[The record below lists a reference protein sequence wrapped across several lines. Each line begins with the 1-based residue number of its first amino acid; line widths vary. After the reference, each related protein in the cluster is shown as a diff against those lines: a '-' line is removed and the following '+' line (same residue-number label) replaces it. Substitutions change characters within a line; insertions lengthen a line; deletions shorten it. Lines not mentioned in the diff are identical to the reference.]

1 MTTISK
7 YLDQIRPWNY
17 YYYYY
22 RLEGI
27 PVCKMSRNLCA
38 SRGKVDVT
46 PDDVLFL
53 FYLQVDD
60 LAWKK

>member
-1 MTTISK
+1 M
-7 YLDQIRPWNY
+7 YQMRPWNY